1 LAEKHYY
8 NFWCPNR
15 GAEISTWGRQ
25 AESLRLLLVA
35 CRSYERT
42 PKPGLFANAIKNYRK
57 ASELNWEIVTRH
69 PSWSLARVLPRLIK
83 RIDEVDEEEIARKF
97 ERLMQGNN
105 DSITSFCDRFNEA
118 ANAYRILFE
127 LPEKQE
133 MDKFMTTL
141 RVGNQKQ
148 LKLLR
153 IEKDCI
159 EDIFDVIQTFE
170 TSQGIGQRH

>member
-1 LAEKHYY
+1 
-8 NFWCPNR
+8 
-15 GAEISTWGRQ
+15 
-25 AESLRLLLVA
+25 
-35 CRSYERT
+35 
-42 PKPGLFANAIKNYRK
+42 
-57 ASELNWEIVTRH
+57 
-69 PSWSLARVLPRLIK
+69 
-83 RIDEVDEEEIARKF
+83 
-97 ERLMQGNN
+97 MQGNN